1 MGGIYSIIP
10 TRFARPSLQ
19 LRRLYA
25 LTFLAGRFACCL
37 VWLQR
42 CNSALPVR
50 IGKKV
55 AFLSAQ

>member
-1 MGGIYSIIP
+1 MYTGATMGGIYSIIP

-50 IGKKV
+50 I
-55 AFLSAQ
+55 